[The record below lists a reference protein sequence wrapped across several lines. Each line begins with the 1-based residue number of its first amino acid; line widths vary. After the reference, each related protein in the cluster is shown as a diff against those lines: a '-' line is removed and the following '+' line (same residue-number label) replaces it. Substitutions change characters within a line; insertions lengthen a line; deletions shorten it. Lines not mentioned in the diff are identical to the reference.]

1 MWHESHKL
9 RADSNAYSY
18 VITTDLYNH
27 KRRVAV
33 DVLVVVVVSMWN
45 IINLILLIGV
55 FLCRLIL
62 NATIP
67 ISDRL

>member
-9 RADSNAYSY
+9 RADSMAYSD

-33 DVLVVVVVSMWN
+33 GVLVVSMWN